1 MWGAIAQ
8 VGENMNV
15 EITRFCKYDGPK
27 GNALAFADVVVRD
40 GDRVYVYNDVKLYR
54 DGAGLKISPR
64 QVPTEYGWAFAY
76 LIPRVFQDKIR
87 RALIERYEAEL
98 AGQLVLI

>member
-1 MWGAIAQ
+1 MK
-8 VGENMNV
+8 V
-15 EITRFCKYDGPK
+15 EITRFHKYDGGK
-27 GNALAFADVVVRD
+27 GNALAFADVIVRD

-64 QVPTEYGWAFAY
+64 QVLGEHGWAFAY
-76 LIPRVFQDKIR
+76 LIPRAFQDRIR
-87 RALIERYEAEL
+87 RALVERYEAEL